1 MAILPAAAALD
12 PGFALVRGADQWVRA
27 SFADC
32 ALVGGAVQLAW
43 EDAPEGGQAPGA
55 APPRGAGLAFDGQ
68 CRLYHSLPDAG
79 SVERL
84 PWAAQ
89 DALRP
94 AQPGPAPTP
103 LFAAVARTF
112 GDFAPRQAAL
122 PLAAPRGLAVDAEDR
137 LFVAAYGSRTL
148 LVLEGVGERRGRR
161 ILRRAVFPGRP
172 LDLATDPSGQGRE
185 VLVVTESPLALY
197 RMTARGTPRPLQ
209 LPAGVQAPVRLA
221 VSPAGARV
229 LLSAAGSAAARVL
242 ELTAPQRDRAVP
254 WATDIAFY
262 SPNLTGQ
269 GDPNPDPDAAG
280 GDEGAVLTVARRP
293 GELFLR
299 LRLTAVGLEELP
311 GLAAP
316 GYDGLG
322 IVATPDQRIAF
333 WSARGLRYAVAARRA
348 YRRTGQVVGFRLD
361 SGDFQT
367 QWGRLFVDAC
377 IPRET
382 DLRVHCIAADELP
395 EVPLV
400 QRLAPV
406 NLRDP
411 GTPLIPP
418 HDALSPSLPAQAW
431 VPDPGSAAGRLHRR
445 AEGLELPWARRAPND
460 AFATYETP
468 TTDRRGRYLWV
479 ILELSGNGRNS
490 PRVRALRA
498 GYPAHDLLARLPR
511 VLGADADAERFLGR
525 FLAPLAGL
533 TGDLDARARLRHALL
548 DPRSAPDEAL
558 PWLAD
563 FFGLVLDER
572 WSAAVRRAL
581 IAEVIELFRYRGTIR
596 GLKRF
601 LHLVTGVE
609 PIIIER
615 YRMRGGAVIGEPTA
629 RGSRAVLGAGMR
641 VGGQVGTSA
650 QTPLGAG
657 SAADAFETHAHRFTV
672 MLPALLSE
680 ETLALAARVLEV
692 HRPAHTLYDLCTVTA
707 GSRVGRGLHV
717 GLSAVIGRGSG
728 WEPLRIGAGTL
739 GRGGLLGQPAPG
751 TRTDGARVGLDTRVG

>member
-1 MAILPAAAALD
+1 MAILPGSSAALD
-12 PGFALVRGADQWVRA
+12 PGFALMRGADQWVRA

-32 ALVGGAVQLAW
+32 ALVAGAVQLAW
-43 EDAPEGGQAPGA
+43 EDAPDGGQVPGA
-55 APPRGAGLAFDGQ
+55 APRRGAGLAFDGH

-94 AQPGPAPTP
+94 AQPGPPPTA
-103 LFAAVARTF
+103 LFAAVAQTF

-122 PLAAPRGLAVDAEDR
+122 PLAAPRGLAVDCDDR
-137 LFVAAYGSRTL
+137 LFVAAHGARTL
-148 LVLEGVGERRGRR
+148 LVLDAVGERRGRR

-197 RMTARGTPRPLQ
+197 RMTARGTPRPLD
-209 LPAGVQAPVRLA
+209 LPAGVQTPARIA
-221 VSPAGARV
+221 VSPDGARF
-229 LLSAAGSAAARVL
+229 LLSAAGSADARVL
-242 ELTAPQRDRAVP
+242 ELGAPHRDRAVP

-262 SPNLTGQ
+262 RPNPGGNT
-269 GDPNPDPDAAG
+269 DPNGAPSG
-280 GDEGAVLTVARRP
+280 EGDGAVLTVARRP

-299 LRLTAVGLEELP
+299 LRPGAAGLEELP

-333 WSARGLRYAVAARRA
+333 WSARGLRYAVAARRR

-400 QRLAPV
+400 PRLAPV

-411 GTPLIPP
+411 SAPLKVP
-418 HDALSPSLPAQAW
+418 HDALSPPLPAQAW

-498 GYPAHDLLARLPR
+498 EYPAHDLLRRLPR
-511 VLGADADAERFLGR
+511 VLCADADAERFLGR

-533 TGDLDARARLRHALL
+533 SGDLDARARLRHALL
-548 DPRSAPDEAL
+548 DPGSAPDEAL

-572 WSAAVRRAL
+572 WSATVRRAL
-581 IAEVIELFRYRGTIR
+581 IAQVMELFRYRGTIR
-596 GLKRF
+596 GLTRF
-601 LHLVTGVE
+601 LRLVTGVE

-615 YRMRGGAVIGEPTA
+615 YRLRGGAVIGEPAA
-629 RGSRAVLGAGMR
+629 RGSRAILGGGMR
-641 VGGQVGTSA
+641 VGGQVGTSG

-657 SAADAFETHAHRFTV
+657 SVADAFETHAHRFTV

-680 ETLALAARVLEV
+680 ETLALAARVLAV

-728 WEPLRIGAGTL
+728 WEPLRIGSSAL
-739 GRGGLLGQPAPG
+739 GRGGLLGRPAPG